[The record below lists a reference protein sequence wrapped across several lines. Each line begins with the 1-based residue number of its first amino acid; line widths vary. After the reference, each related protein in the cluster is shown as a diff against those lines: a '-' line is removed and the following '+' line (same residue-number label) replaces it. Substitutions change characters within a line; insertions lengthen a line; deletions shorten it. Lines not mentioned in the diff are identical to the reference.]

1 MRKLF
6 AEHEPADMTANL
18 TFLDN
23 SRSVA
28 LPQIAPAVYMMG
40 ILSKAANY
48 QTLLLKSFMA
58 LPHSQKHLVS
68 MITAPYEK
76 EAWEGCEIMLRLEKA
91 ALEALATSKE
101 RAFTEWNQREC
112 NKFVAHHMGWL
123 AEALNRKTLV
133 KISSVSQ
140 PAGKILKL
148 TNSNSYVTA
157 SKLTPSIA
165 AAYISLAHDGALAV
179 ACGACSDFATLHS
192 VAQISATSARYHNKW
207 AFRAITQ
214 ALRKTAACGNLHLP
228 VGATVDEFKTV
239 YPDEG
244 EYLELLAHFYNTRSI
259 RSIMRKIGETG
270 DAGDFT
276 MWLCFNGLLRPF
288 HLDMSQMSEV
298 KKQVKTHSIKY
309 MSTIYKPHMNNTMK
323 RVASAV
329 DS

>member
-6 AEHEPADMTANL
+6 AEHEPADLTANL
-18 TFLDN
+18 TCLDN
-23 SRSVA
+23 RRSVV

-40 ILSKAANY
+40 VVSKAANY

-179 ACGACSDFATLHS
+179 ACGGLSDFATLHRF
-192 VAQISATSARYHNKW
+192 AQTSATSASYHNKW
-207 AFRAITQ
+207 AFRTVTQ
-214 ALRKTAACGNLHLP
+214 ALRKTASGNLDLP

-244 EYLELLAHFYNTRSI
+244 EYLESLAWFYNTRSI
-259 RSIMRKIGETG
+259 SRIMREIGETG

-276 MWLCFNGLLRPF
+276 MWLCFNGWLRPF

-309 MSTIYKPHMNNTMK
+309 MNTIYKPHMTNTME
-323 RVASAV
+323 RVALAQ
-329 DS
+329 